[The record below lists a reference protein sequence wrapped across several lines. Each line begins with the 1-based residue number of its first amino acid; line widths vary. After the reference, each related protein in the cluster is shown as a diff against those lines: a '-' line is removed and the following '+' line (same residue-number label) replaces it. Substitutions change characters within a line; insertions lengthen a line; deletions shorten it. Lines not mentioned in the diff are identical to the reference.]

1 MSGRTLTVVTTPI
14 ETASTKVHT
23 LTFDGA
29 TIRISGKR
37 RGRTLGT
44 IPLTD
49 LAELQFKPA
58 RSIAGGWIVFVL
70 RSRARPIRIPFTR
83 TQQPWM
89 QQFANTVLWHHRGA
103 PPPTQPIQPAV
114 APDTARLVH
123 RLLTFSMWTEG
134 IYLAVLVVPMVVIC
148 GLCGWFML
156 AR

>member
-1 MSGRTLTVVTTPI
+1 MTTPI

-37 RGRTLGT
+37 GRTLGT

-49 LAELQFKPA
+49 LAELRFKPA

-70 RSRARPIRIPFTR
+70 RSRRRPIRIPFTR

-89 QQFANTVLWHHRGA
+89 QQFANTVMWHHRETPA
-103 PPPTQPIQPAV
+103 PTATAVHAAAMPPE
-114 APDTARLVH
+114 TARLMH
-123 RLLTFSMWTEG
+123 RVLTVSMWTEG
-134 IYLAVLVVPMVVIC
+134 IYLVVLLVPLVAIC
-148 GLCGWFML
+148 GGCIWFML